1 MTGVILCLLLA
12 SAQAAD
18 TTDTPPPQTA
28 GMSNAE
34 AAHAEYVRLS
44 QELEKLAS
52 RNAWPGV
59 ERTYTDLVATGV
71 SPSFDDHMYG
81 AHSARELG
89 DISAAHTRLLAANAI
104 KEDKQVLDWLWEI
117 DSTYGQVFL
126 AADPGATEL
135 KAEVMPFEPDQAHAV
150 EFAAAKIAETGMF
163 EGYLPQGKYTFGDFE
178 VNIQPRQSP
187 RVDLRTGDDVKPPKK
202 KKTKGS

>member
-1 MTGVILCLLLA
+1 MIGVILCLVLGVA
-12 SAQAAD
+12 HAAD
-18 TTDTPPPQTA
+18 TTDPAPTGA
-28 GMSNAE
+28 ISKADAE
-34 AAHAEYVRLS
+34 HAEYVRLS

-59 ERTYTDLVATGV
+59 ERTYNDLVATGV
-71 SPSFDDHMYG
+71 VPSFDDHMYG

-126 AADPGATEL
+126 AADPGATAL
-135 KAEVMPFEPDQAHAV
+135 KAAVMPFEPDQARAV
-150 EFAAAKIAETGMF
+150 EFAAAKIAESGVF
-163 EGYLPQGKYTFGDFE
+163 QGYLPQGKYTFGDYE
-178 VNIQPRQSP
+178 VNVLPRQSP
-187 RVDLRTGDDVKPPKK
+187 SIDLRTGDDAKPPKK
-202 KKTKGS
+202 PKKAKGS